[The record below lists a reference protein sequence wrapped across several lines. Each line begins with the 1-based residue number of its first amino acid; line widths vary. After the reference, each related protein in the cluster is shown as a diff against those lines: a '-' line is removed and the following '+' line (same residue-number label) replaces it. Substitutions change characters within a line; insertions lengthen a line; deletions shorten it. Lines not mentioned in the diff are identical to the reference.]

1 MPSPDIGAAQVVSSL
16 SRQALT
22 GHDGAHSERMSR
34 PSRIAGQQQP
44 QAEPRLQRF
53 LDALLR
59 ALAAWST

>member
-1 MPSPDIGAAQVVSSL
+1 MPSPDTRVAQAVGSL

-22 GHDGAHSERMSR
+22 ADSERMSL
-34 PSRIAGQQQP
+34 PSRIAGQRQP
-44 QAEPRLQRF
+44 QAVTVLQRF